1 MKGILMKLF
10 AKPAF
15 LALTLFL
22 APAASLSQTPG
33 MPARQVAV
41 TIDDLPAGAAQFMSA
56 KEITDMTT
64 RLVGTLKEQQ
74 IPAVG
79 FVNEG
84 RLYSH
89 TGEVDARI
97 AALNQW
103 LEAGLDLG
111 NHTFNHTSL
120 NRVPLKDWEEEV
132 IRGETVTKQLL
143 ARHNKKMRFFRHP
156 YLDVG
161 RDLETRRDAEAF
173 LTSRGYHIA
182 PVTLDP
188 WDWAF
193 APIYDDAKRRGDTAL
208 QQKIAASYLA
218 HAAAVLEYDEKL
230 SRDLLGYEP
239 PQIILL
245 HGNNLEAEHIG
256 ELLDLLRKRGYRFI
270 TLESALDDF
279 AYSLPN
285 TYVGEQGPG
294 WLEQWAITRGQIP
307 RGSPEFP
314 PDMEKLRKALP
325 PPPGEKPEGGPIL

>member
-1 MKGILMKLF
+1 MIRTFKLLVC
-10 AKPAF
+10 AF
-15 LALTLFL
+15 LL
-22 APAASLSQTPG
+22 APAVFAQTP
-33 MPARQVAV
+33 PDRQVTI

-64 RLVGTLKEQQ
+64 RLVGAFKQQ
-74 IPAVG
+74 QVPVVG

-84 RLYSH
+84 KLYFN

-103 LEAGLDLG
+103 LDAGFELG
-111 NHTFNHTSL
+111 NHTFGHTSL
-120 NRVPLKDWEEEV
+120 NRVSLKDFEESV
-132 IRGETVTKQLL
+132 VRGETVTKLLL
-143 ARHNKKMRFFRHP
+143 AQHNMKMRYFRHP

-161 RDLETRRDAEAF
+161 RDIETRRNVEAF

-193 APIYDDAKRRGDTAL
+193 AGIYDSAKKQGDTAL
-208 QQKIAASYLA
+208 QQKIVASFLS
-218 HAAAVLEYDEKL
+218 HANAVFEYDEKL
-230 SRDLLGYEP
+230 SRDLIGYEP

-256 ELLDLLRKRGYRFI
+256 ELLDVLRKRGYRFV
-270 TLESALDDF
+270 TLQYALGDD

-285 TYVGEQGPG
+285 TYVGEHGNG
-294 WLEQWAITRGQIP
+294 WLEQWAVTRGRIP
-307 RGSPEFP
+307 TGEPPFP
-314 PDMEKLRKALP
+314 PEMDKLRKALP
-325 PPPGEKPEGGPIL
+325 RPPAQTTPPPVF